1 MSHGMETL
9 IAPSPEAVAEWGG
22 CWGAELGGM
31 GWIRTL
37 GATRGETEAGSN
49 G

>member
-1 MSHGMETL
+1 METL
-9 IAPSPEAVAEWGG
+9 TALSPEAVGERGG
-22 CWGAELGGM
+22 CWGAELGDM

-49 G
+49 D